1 MNKDK
6 QFDEQIRQDLS
17 QYKSIPPDRC
27 WNRLSSQL
35 DNLPMPQH
43 SVVHSFVSSI
53 AFKVA
58 LACVVG
64 AVAVATFF
72 FINQSDKDNQEFDT
86 NGGVVVA
93 DTLPM
98 SDVQETVQLSDNNEQ
113 LPIMTKHR
121 PILKKD
127 TILDFYTN
135 QSEEVESEKQV
146 EPTLVHDIG
155 ETTTENQEPNIKVE
169 KIPTSN
175 QQSEVAKNYQ
185 DEIRQ
190 ETLQDKSSE
199 EDFAIADEGEK
210 TKQPELFIPNIITP
224 NGDGY
229 NDCFEIQGKENTG
242 LNHLIVF
249 TNLGR
254 VVFEQQ
260 HYNNNWCGDNLP
272 DNVYYYYFKFTY
284 EGEQYLR
291 KGSITIKR

>member
-64 AVAVATFF
+64 AVAVATVF

-113 LPIMTKHR
+113 LP
-121 PILKKD
+121 
-127 TILDFYTN
+127 
-135 QSEEVESEKQV
+135 
-146 EPTLVHDIG
+146 
-155 ETTTENQEPNIKVE
+155 PN
-169 KIPTSN
+169 
-175 QQSEVAKNYQ
+175 
-185 DEIRQ
+185 R
-190 ETLQDKSSE
+190 
-199 EDFAIADEGEK
+199 
-210 TKQPELFIPNIITP
+210 
-224 NGDGY
+224 
-229 NDCFEIQGKENTG
+229 
-242 LNHLIVF
+242 
-249 TNLGR
+249 
-254 VVFEQQ
+254 
-260 HYNNNWCGDNLP
+260 
-272 DNVYYYYFKFTY
+272 
-284 EGEQYLR
+284 
-291 KGSITIKR
+291 